1 MPVSPFGPEFLVN
14 ATTTGDQ
21 SFPAVAPLAGG
32 GFVVTWVDAS
42 RSADDSSD
50 TAVRAQL
57 YDSRGSKTGAEF
69 LVNTTTTGSQGSP
82 AVAGLV
88 GGGFV
93 VTWIVN
99 AAVYGQR
106 FAADSTKLGAE
117 FFIGGNAPLL
127 VDIAKT
133 PIEIVKT
140 PIDNTKILLYN
151 SEGPYASAPDVT
163 ALPDG
168 GFAVTWSY
176 FTLGSAGIAGQAFD
190 ATGAKV
196 GAGFG
201 LSVGVGGEGGVQVS
215 PGVTMAKLV
224 TLDDKTNILL
234 TNSSSGWSDV
244 TPLAGGGFVAT
255 WTSLGKAG
263 SATGDT
269 DIRGQLFDAAG
280 NLVGSD
286 FLINSTTAGA
296 QSRPTVAALP
306 TGGFIVAWTDDSKT
320 GGDTSGSAVRA
331 QAFSA
336 SGQKVGSEF
345 LVNTT
350 TANAQASPS
359 LAVLP
364 DGTVVAAWA
373 DSSVTGADAS
383 ASAVRAQLFSV
394 TPTDPARRLL
404 VKDGNGDREVQ
415 MDRYAGPVPWLRNQ
429 YVGRSG
435 GEAAVGSDES
445 DFLNLLDGD
454 DAAAGQ
460 GGDDVLDGGTG
471 SNFLTGGG
479 GNDTFFVDGRVA
491 GTTWSTVTDLTS
503 GEWVT
508 AWGWTPGTST
518 VTWADMQG
526 ADGYQGATAH
536 IDIDGN
542 GSVDLS
548 ITFAGR
554 AVGGVLATP
563 GQSGADRYLAFRLG

>member
-1 MPVSPFGPEFLVN
+1 MPVSPFRTEFLVN

-21 SFPAVAPLAGG
+21 SAPAVAPLTGG
-32 GFVVTWVDAS
+32 GFVVTWVDGS
-42 RSADDSSD
+42 RSADDSSG

-57 YDSRGSKTGAEF
+57 YDARGAKVGGEF
-69 LVNTTTTGSQGSP
+69 LVNTTTAGSQDSP
-82 AVAGLV
+82 AVAGLD

-99 AAVYGQR
+99 AAAYGQR
-106 FAADSTKLGAE
+106 FAADGTKLGAE
-117 FFIGGNAPLL
+117 FFIGGNAPPLL
-127 VDIAKT
+127 IDKT
-133 PIEIVKT
+133 R
-140 PIDNTKILLYN
+140 ILVYS

-163 ALPDG
+163 ALPGG

-176 FTLGSAGIAGQAFD
+176 IALGSAGIAGQAFD

-201 LSVGVGGEGGVQVS
+201 LSPGVGGIQVS
-215 PGVTMAKLV
+215 PDVTVAKLV
-224 TLDDKTNILL
+224 TLNDKTNVLL
-234 TNSSSGWSDV
+234 TNRSSGWSDV
-244 TPLAGGGFVAT
+244 TPLFGGGFIAV
-255 WTSLGKAG
+255 WTTVGKAG
-263 SATGDT
+263 LTAGET
-269 DIRGQLFDAAG
+269 DIHGQRFDAAG
-280 NLVGSD
+280 NLVGPE
-286 FLINSTTAGA
+286 FLVNSTTVGS

-306 TGGFIVAWTDDSKT
+306 TGGFIVAWTDDNQIGTGLT
-320 GGDTSGSAVRA
+320 GGDNSSSAVRA
-331 QAFSA
+331 QAFAA
-336 SGQKVGSEF
+336 SGARVGSEF

-364 DGTVVAAWA
+364 DGTMVAAWT
-373 DSSVTGADAS
+373 DSSGSDGSLTGADIS
-383 ASAVRAQLFSV
+383 GSAVRAQLFTV
-394 TPTDPARRLL
+394 TPTDPNRRLL
-404 VKDGNGDREVQ
+404 VKDGDGDHEVQ
-415 MDRYAGPVPWLRNQ
+415 MDRYAGPVPWLKNQ
-429 YVGRSG
+429 YVGRSA
-435 GEAAVGSDES
+435 GEAAIGSDES

-471 SNFLTGGG
+471 SNFLTGGA

-491 GTTWSTVTDLTS
+491 GTTWSTVTDLTT

-508 AWGWTPGTST
+508 AWGWTLGTST

-554 AVGGVLATP
+554 AVGGVVATP

>member
-21 SFPAVAPLAGG
+21 SAPAVAPLAGG
-32 GFVVTWVDAS
+32 GFVVAWVDGS
-42 RSADDSSD
+42 GSADDSSG

-57 YDSRGSKTGAEF
+57 YDARGARTGAEF
-69 LVNTTTTGSQGSP
+69 LVNTTTAGSQNSP
-82 AVAGLV
+82 AVAGLA

-106 FAADSTKLGAE
+106 FAADGAKLGAE
-117 FFIGGNAPLL
+117 FFIGGNPPPF
-127 VDIAKT
+127 IM
-133 PIEIVKT
+133 
-140 PIDNTKILLYN
+140 
-151 SEGPYASAPDVT
+151 SEGPYASAPNVT
-163 ALPDG
+163 ALPGG

-176 FTLGSAGIAGQAFD
+176 ITLGAGGIAGQAFD

-201 LSVGVGGEGGVQVS
+201 LSTGVNGDVQVS
-215 PGVTMAKLV
+215 PDVTMAKLV
-224 TLDDKTNILL
+224 ALDDKTNVLL
-234 TNSSSGWSDV
+234 TNRASGHPNV
-244 TPLAGGGFVAT
+244 TPLAGGGFVAV
-255 WTSLGKAG
+255 WTAAGKAG
-263 SATGDT
+263 SAAGDT
-269 DIRGQLFDAAG
+269 DIRGQRFDAAG

-286 FLINSTTAGA
+286 FLVNGTTAGA

-306 TGGFIVAWTDDSKT
+306 DGGFIVAWTDDSKT
-320 GGDTSGSAVRA
+320 DDSKTGADASGSAVRA

-336 SGQKVGSEF
+336 LGTRIGPEV

-364 DGTVVAAWA
+364 DGTVVVAWA
-373 DSSVTGADAS
+373 DGSQSGADAS
-383 ASAVRAQLFSV
+383 GTAVRAQMFTI

-404 VKDGNGDREVQ
+404 VQDGDGGREVQ

-429 YVGRSG
+429 YLGQSG

-445 DFLNLLDGD
+445 DFLNLLAGD
-454 DAAAGQ
+454 DAADGQ

-471 SNFLTGGG
+471 SNFLTGGA
-479 GNDTFFVDGRVA
+479 GNDTFFVDGRVS
-491 GTTWSTVTDLTS
+491 GTTWSTVTDLTA

-508 AWGWTPGTST
+508 AWGWMSGTST
-518 VTWADMQG
+518 LTWADMQG
-526 ADGYQGATAH
+526 AEGYKGATAH
-536 IDIDGN
+536 IDVDGS
-542 GSVDLS
+542 GSIDLS
-548 ITFAGR
+548 ITFTGK
-554 AVGGVLATP
+554 AVGGVQAMP
-563 GQSGADRYLAFRLG
+563 GQVGTDRYLAFRLG